1 MGWSTWSEW
10 SACNNDSERV
20 RTRTCVQKKPSSK
33 ECQGEEREVKQ
44 CQLEGGLP
52 KTDETMVAGSG
63 SILVSL
69 VILQFVIIGG
79 FVGYLVYN
87 KRKDQKKFRQ
97 MPHSPHYSVVPN
109 QYSSLP
115 TKEVSAEEEGK
126 LH

>member
-1 MGWSTWSEW
+1 ML
-10 SACNNDSERV
+10 
-20 RTRTCVQKKPSSK
+20 KKPSNK

-44 CQLEGGLP
+44 CHLDGGADLP
-52 KTDETMVAGSG
+52 KTDQTMVAGSG

-69 VILQFVIIGG
+69 LVLQFVIIVG
-79 FVGYLVYN
+79 FIAYLVYN

-115 TKEVSAEEEGK
+115 TKEVSSVERGK
-126 LH
+126 FSLF